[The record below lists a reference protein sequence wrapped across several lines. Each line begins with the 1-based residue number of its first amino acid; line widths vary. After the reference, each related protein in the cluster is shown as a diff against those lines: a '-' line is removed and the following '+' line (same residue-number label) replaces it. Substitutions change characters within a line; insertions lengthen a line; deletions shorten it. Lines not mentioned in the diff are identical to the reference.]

1 MTFPIKSKIAGIT
14 FKNDDGTD
22 RQSLVEELSVGD
34 ELSLQD
40 MSSERYPE
48 AIGVFNEFGDQL
60 GFLPAD
66 LARQFRA
73 YDDGFAFERM
83 ACIVSSVGRASENK
97 PLGVC
102 IIIAESDDDAIAL
115 LDDTDRHSINIS
127 ISAHTDV
134 KSNTPET
141 YRNTINDDRKSLYS
155 ASTGNPSTS
164 TTPRYYRPSDDVGKE
179 KKSGCIWFIL
189 AVIAVAV
196 VIGIIKEML

>member
-1 MTFPIKSKIAGIT
+1 MTFPLKTKIVGIT
-14 FKNDDGTD
+14 FKNEDGTD

-40 MSSERYPE
+40 MSSEKFPE
-48 AIGVFNEFGDQL
+48 AIGVFNEYGDQL

-115 LDDTDRHSINIS
+115 LDDTDRHSIDIS

-134 KSNTPET
+134 KSKTPET
-141 YRNTINDDRKSLYS
+141 YRHESHDARESLYS
-155 ASTGNPSTS
+155 AAANNPSTS
-164 TTPRYYRPSDDVGKE
+164 TNPRYYRPSDDVGKE

-189 AVIAVAV
+189 AAIAIAV
-196 VIGIIKEML
+196 VIGIINNMP